1 MSYDFNCANCGKS
14 GVGRPTGGSTLAPT
28 GWVWNK
34 SFGFGR
40 KAFCSNRCLAEFN
53 KQNDSDS
60 NSSSSSSSE
69 KSSKSNPGI
78 ISSFI
83 QNQREE
89 DRLDEQRRQKQED
102 KIDSTVESIIAVQFG
117 QSADEIA
124 DSLNQLVTIGTSNND
139 EKIKKAVYEKM
150 DYGIIKLKKLGAESE
165 ADFFQKK
172 LDKIYVD
179 KKKVRMEKAQKLRSE
194 DKVLLAFLVEHP
206 TIKKILIVVAILLL
220 MQLKQLIFG

>member
-1 MSYDFNCANCGKS
+1 MSRIFNCKKCGKS
-14 GVGRPTGGSTLAPT
+14 GYHSGTYTGTPSGWYSTE
-28 GWVWNK
+28 
-34 SFGFGR
+34 
-40 KAFCSNRCLAEFN
+40 FCCEAHKIEFN
-53 KQNDSDS
+53 ELKKG
-60 NSSSSSSSE
+60 NSSSSSG

-89 DRLDEQRRQKQED
+89 ERLDEQRRQKQED
-102 KIDSTVESIIAVQFG
+102 KIDSTVESVIAVQFG
-117 QSADEIA
+117 QSADQIA

-172 LDKIYVD
+172 LDKIYID

-194 DKVLLAFLVEHP
+194 DKVFLAFLVEHP
-206 TIKKILIVVAILLL
+206 TLKKILIVVGILLL
-220 MQLKQLIFG
+220 IQIKKLIFG